1 MRVLIVSPIGVTR
14 RVLENWLTPLG
25 HKILSAESFDS
36 ASRLL
41 TTNPG
46 IELVITEW
54 LLGGQTAFDILK
66 KTQQITHVSDAAET
80 SSSVKLIVMM
90 TPGWENSRLLFQM
103 DALKASDSVV
113 FIEKPINREMVLSTY
128 AKIFSPAA
136 APRPAPVALVKPPT
150 VNPQAITPQPVAP
163 PAAPATVD
171 AETEILRATIAA
183 QKETLEFLA
192 KLHAEAQQRLQPYL
206 KASSAGGT

>member
-1 MRVLIVSPIGVTR
+1 MSAMRVLIVSPIGVTR

-25 HKILSAESFDS
+25 HKVLSADTFDS

-41 TTNPG
+41 SSNPG

-54 LLGGQTAFDILK
+54 LLGGQNAFDILK

-80 SSSVKLIVMM
+80 SSTIKLIVMT
-90 TPGWENSRLLFQM
+90 TPGWENARLVFQM

-113 FIEKPINREMVLSTY
+113 FIEKPINRELVLGTY
-128 AKIFSPAA
+128 AKMFPSATEN
-136 APRPAPVALVKPPT
+136 RPAPVGMAKLSTVSPTGSPTPSIESREAELLRQT
-150 VNPQAITPQPVAP
+150 VN
-163 PAAPATVD
+163 
-171 AETEILRATIAA
+171 A

-192 KLHAEAQQRLQPYL
+192 KLHADAQERLQPHL
-206 KASSAGGT
+206 DAE